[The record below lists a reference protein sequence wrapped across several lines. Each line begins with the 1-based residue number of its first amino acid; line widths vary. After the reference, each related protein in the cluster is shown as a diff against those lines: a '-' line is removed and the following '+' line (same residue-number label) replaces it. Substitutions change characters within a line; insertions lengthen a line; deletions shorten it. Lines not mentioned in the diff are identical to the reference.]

1 MLLETARTKGD
12 VVTLKLSSGEELIA
26 RFEEDTASGIKIS
39 KPMVLSITQQGV
51 GMMPYLFTVNPNTT
65 ITVEHFAI
73 SVTAKT
79 DEEFAKQYMES
90 TTGIKL
96 V

>member
-12 VVTLKLSSGEELIA
+12 VVTLKLSSGEEVIA
-26 RFEEDTASGIKIS
+26 RFEKEKPEGIEVS
-39 KPMVLSITQQGV
+39 KPMALSVSPQGIGLMPFMFTLSRDSNITIKSS
-51 GMMPYLFTVNPNTT
+51 N
-65 ITVEHFAI
+65 ITVI
-73 SVTAKT
+73 VNT
-79 DEEFAKQYMES
+79 DDEFAKQYMES

>member
-1 MLLETARTKGD
+1 MLLEKTRAKGD
-12 VVTLKLSSGEELIA
+12 VVTLKLTSGEELIA
-26 RFEEDTASGIKIS
+26 RFEDENASGVTIS

-51 GMMPYLFTVNPNTT
+51 GMIPYLFTVNPNTV
-65 ITVEHFAI
+65 ITVESSAI